1 MILPLA
7 AVVEP
12 EDFLRIVT
20 SVMSVFGVIAV
31 GAICRTRNWL
41 TKHADMSLA
50 KLTANVLL
58 PSLFLDRILGDESL
72 DRLVTAWPPPVFG
85 FVITSLGFL
94 LAYQVARL
102 VGPRLGLHTK
112 ASQRAFALCAGVCNY
127 GYIPLPLVQIFY
139 PKAEVE
145 LILHNVGVDLAL
157 WSVGI
162 AIVTGGRGLWA
173 ARGDGA
179 KAEGSEGEKKT
190 VHPASPAADPSD
202 SPGQARRRF
211 EPLLWGRRVR
221 SVLPM
226 VLSPPLIAVS
236 IGLLLRASQLDAFVP
251 TSLRN
256 TVSWL
261 AASSI
266 PMGLLL
272 SGAIIIDF
280 VRAADWSGSKS
291 VIAVAIGFRQ
301 VLMPLVILAAATWIA
316 PTVDLQHV
324 LILQAAMPSAIFP
337 IVLVRLSEGDTATAL
352 RVVLSTQLAAVVLI
366 PLWMVTGAWWL
377 GTF

>member
-1 MILPLA
+1 MTAPLA
-7 AVVEP
+7 VLVEP

-20 SVMSVFGVIAV
+20 SVMSVFGIIAV

-85 FVITSLGFL
+85 FAITSLGFL

-102 VGPRLGLHTK
+102 VGPRLGLVTD

-173 ARGDGA
+173 AGRGGDPQADQGDGGA
-179 KAEGSEGEKKT
+179 RTTTRENR
-190 VHPASPAADPSD
+190 
-202 SPGQARRRF
+202 PGRSSGRPDRTSGPF
-211 EPLLWGRRVR
+211 LWGHRVR
-221 SVLPM
+221 SFLPK

-236 IGLLLRASQLDAFVP
+236 IGLTLRATHLDDYVP

-256 TVSWL
+256 SVSLL

-280 VRAADWSGSKS
+280 VRAADWSGSVK
-291 VIAVAIGFRQ
+291 VIAAAIGFRQ
-301 VLMPLVILAAATWIA
+301 LLMPLIVLGVATWLA
-316 PTVDLQHV
+316 PTIDLQHV
-324 LILQAAMPSAIFP
+324 LILQASMPSAIFP

-366 PLWMVTGAWWL
+366 PVWMATGAWWL